1 MEEVFLPRTEFDS
14 YDDFFK
20 NYKVNVPEHFNFA
33 YDVMDV
39 LAGKI
44 PGNRALVWTNDE
56 GFFREFTYAELKE
69 RTDAAASFF
78 QSCGIG
84 RGDMVMLILQR
95 RYEFW
100 ISILALHK
108 LGASVIPATHML
120 TREDIEY
127 RNNAAS
133 IKAVIA
139 VNDGDIL
146 KHVDGS
152 LPVSPS
158 LKIRIAVNAHGI
170 DVPSGQAC
178 VSPDGTEHPASTLPD
193 GWLDFTT
200 GAASA
205 PAFKAP
211 DRNKV
216 NENNDIMLAYFTSG
230 TTSHPKLVA
239 HDFTYPLGHIV
250 TAKYWQQVK
259 KGGLHLTVAD
269 TGWGKAVW
277 GKLYGQ
283 FICEC
288 AVFVYDYHARF
299 KPIDLIHKIEEYKIT
314 SFCAP
319 PTIYRFLIQEDLS
332 KFDLSSLEHCST
344 AGEPLSEEVFRKWF
358 DITGLELKEGFG
370 QTETTLSLLNF
381 GHEKVK
387 PGSIG
392 KPAPYY
398 NCVLLNDEGR
408 ECEDGEV
415 GEIAFPLEGDGSREY
430 GSFNGRPTFP
440 GLFLEYF
447 RDEEKTKE
455 VIRNGYY
462 FTGDTA
468 WRDEDGFFWF
478 TGRSDDVIKCS
489 GYRIGT
495 FEVESVLMQH
505 PSVLECAVTAAP
517 DPVRGQVV
525 KATIV
530 LTESFKPGDDELKKD
545 IQRFVKETT
554 APYKY
559 PRIVEFVDE
568 LPKTISGKIKR
579 REIRAKN

>member
-14 YDDFFK
+14 YEDFFR
-20 NYKVNVPEHFNFA
+20 NYRVNIPANFNFS
-33 YDVMDV
+33 YDVMDA
-39 LAGKI
+39 LAEKA
-44 PGNRALVWTNDE
+44 PDVRALVWTNDE
-56 GFFREFTYAELKE
+56 GCFCEFTYAEIKK

-78 QSCGIG
+78 SSCGIR

-108 LGASVIPATHML
+108 IGASAIPATHML

-127 RNNAAS
+127 RCNAAS
-133 IKAVIA
+133 IKAVVA
-139 VNDGDIL
+139 VNDGDII
-146 KHVDGS
+146 KHVDSS
-152 LPVSPS
+152 LPASPT
-158 LKIRIAVNAHGI
+158 LKIRIAVNGFGI
-170 DVPSGQAC
+170 DLPFGTAFT
-178 VSPDGTEHPASTLPD
+178 SPNGTEHSAVPLPD
-193 GWLDFTT
+193 GWIDFAK
-200 GAASA
+200 GLEEVA
-205 PAFKAP
+205 PFNPPARAEIN
-211 DRNKV
+211 DNY
-216 NENNDIMLAYFTSG
+216 DIMLAYFTSG
-230 TTSHPKLVA
+230 TTNHPKLVA

-283 FICEC
+283 LICEC
-288 AVFVYDYHARF
+288 AVFIYDYHARF

-332 KFDLSSLEHCST
+332 GFDLSSLEHCST
-344 AGEPLSEEVFRKWF
+344 AGEPLSEEVFNRWKEL
-358 DITGLELKEGFG
+358 TGLELKEGFG
-370 QTETTLSLLNF
+370 QTETALSLFNF
-381 GHEKVK
+381 GDEGVK

-415 GEIAFPLEGDGSREY
+415 GEIAFPLAGGKGRGY
-430 GSFNGRPTFP
+430 GRYNGRATFP
-440 GLFLEYF
+440 GLFLGYF
-447 RDEEKTKE
+447 RDKKRTDE

-495 FEVESVLMQH
+495 FEVESVLIQH
-505 PSVLECAVTAAP
+505 PAVLECAVTAAP
-517 DPVRGQVV
+517 DPIRGQVV

-559 PRIVEFVDE
+559 PRIVEFTDE

-579 REIRAKN
+579 RDIREKN

>member
-1 MEEVFLPRTEFDS
+1 MEEKYLPRTEFSS
-14 YDDFFK
+14 YEDFFA
-20 NYKVNVPEHFNFA
+20 NYKVEIPENFNFA
-33 YDVMDV
+33 YDVMDA
-39 LAGKI
+39 LADKR
-44 PGNRALVWTNDE
+44 GNDRALVWTNDE
-56 GFFREFTYAELKE
+56 GVSLEFTYDEIRK
-69 RTDAAASFF
+69 RTNKAAQFF
-78 QSCGIG
+78 KNCGIG

-120 TREDIEY
+120 TKEDIVY
-127 RNNAAS
+127 RNNVAE
-133 IKAVIA
+133 IKAIVA

-146 KHVDGS
+146 KHIDDSV
-152 LPVSPS
+152 PESPS
-158 LKIRIAVNAHGI
+158 LKIRIAANVHGVDI
-170 DVPSGQAC
+170 SNGQSYT
-178 VSPDGTEHPASTLPD
+178 SPDGNVYESKPLPE
-193 GWLDFTT
+193 GWLDFTD
-200 GAASA
+200 GVAAA
-205 PAFKAP
+205 DELPVPTAE
-211 DRNKV
+211 DRKKINS
-216 NENNDIMLAYFTSG
+216 NDDIMLSYFTSG

-239 HDFTYPLGHIV
+239 HDFTYPLGHIP
-250 TAKYWQQVK
+250 TAKYWQQVQN
-259 KGGLHLTVAD
+259 GGLHLTVAD

-283 FICEC
+283 WICEC

-299 KPIDLIHKIEEYKIT
+299 KPVDLMAKIEAYHIT

-332 KFDLSSLEHCST
+332 KYDLSSLKHCST
-344 AGEPLSEEVFRKWF
+344 AGEALSDEVYNKWLE
-358 DITGLELKEGFG
+358 ITGLELREGFG
-370 QTETTLSLLNF
+370 QTETTLSLFNF
-381 GHEKVK
+381 GNEKVK

-398 NCVLLNDEGR
+398 NAVLLDENL
-408 ECEDGEV
+408 EPCEDGEV
-415 GEIAFPLEGDGSREY
+415 GEIAFPLKDGK
-430 GSFNGRPTFP
+430 FP
-440 GLFLEYF
+440 GLFIDYY
-447 RDEEKTKE
+447 RDPEKKAE
-455 VIRNGYY
+455 VIHDGYY

-505 PSVLECAVTAAP
+505 PAVVECAITGAP
-517 DPVRGQVV
+517 DPIRGQVV

-530 LTESFKPGDDELKKD
+530 LAKGYTPSDELVKD
-545 IQRFVKETT
+545 IQTFVKKTT

-579 REIRAKN
+579 RDLRKKDEK